1 MITSH
6 RIFFIDISEIVRTK
20 VPQQSSSETDTFL
33 QLIFQILQQIAI
45 NRSNS

>member
-1 MITSH
+1 M
-6 RIFFIDISEIVRTK
+6 
-20 VPQQSSSETDTFL
+20 SSETDTFL